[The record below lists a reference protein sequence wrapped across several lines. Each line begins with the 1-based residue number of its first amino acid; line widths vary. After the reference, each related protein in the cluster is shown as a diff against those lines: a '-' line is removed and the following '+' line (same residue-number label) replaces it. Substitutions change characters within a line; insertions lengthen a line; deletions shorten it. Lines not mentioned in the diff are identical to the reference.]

1 MDSSSWCY
9 GFTIP
14 FVAHSGVLDY
24 VRHIGPRTTL
34 LQSQAL
40 YLSAIFSLHYHSQCI
55 KNVHT
60 PLHSILATSVSVV
73 LPRLSVYRP
82 PDPSSPM
89 NLLSPPD
96 LGCMI
101 TALPRLATAG
111 QALLQS
117 VLAISYCLCQ
127 AIISHLCPNSAQKSE
142 SRVFT

>member
-1 MDSSSWCY
+1 MASPSLSWPIVVSLI
-9 GFTIP
+9 T
-14 FVAHSGVLDY
+14 SGILGWTRLCCNHKLCICLPY
-24 VRHIGPRTTL
+24 SAFITT
-34 LQSQAL
+34 A
-40 YLSAIFSLHYHSQCI
+40 QCI
-55 KNVHT
+55 KNVLT
-60 PLHSILATSVSVV
+60 PLQSILVTSVSVV

-82 PDPSSPM
+82 PDASSPM
-89 NLLSPPD
+89 NLVSPPD